1 MRASFASLS
10 LWERNEGDDSTV
22 MKICLVSDSHDH
34 RRLLASA
41 VSEAKGLGAQAV
53 LHCGDLVAPSTLHA
67 ITPFG
72 LPIHVIHG
80 NNTGDLYH
88 LSRLAHE
95 SKGLVIYHGQ
105 DASFTLA
112 GKKIFLVHYPH
123 YAKAMA
129 LTGDYDLVCNGHEH
143 RARIEEISNIK
154 GGKTLRI
161 DPGTIAGIGAKP
173 TYILGDLETMQF
185 EIRSVPL
192 EDLPATEPL
201 SKTVTG

>member
-1 MRASFASLS
+1 
-10 LWERNEGDDSTV
+10 

-41 VSEAKGLGAQAV
+41 VNEAKGLGAQAV

-95 SKGLVIYHGQ
+95 SKGLVTYHGQ

-143 RARIEEISNIK
+143 RARIEEITNIK